1 MRTAGK
7 KNITRQ
13 VIIYEGIAFLLI
25 ILLIW
30 LDEILDIPYALLGGE
45 ATPINWRESLFE
57 SLAIIVLAIVTLRFT
72 RGVITNM
79 KYLEGILPVCAS
91 CKKIRDDK
99 ACWHQI
105 EEYIHDRS
113 AVDFSHGICP
123 ECARKL
129 YPELFQEINSIN
141 EQK

>member
-1 MRTAGK
+1 MKIVGK
-7 KNITRQ
+7 KHVTRR
-13 VIIYEGIAFLLI
+13 VILYEGLAFLSI

-30 LDEILDIPYALLGGE
+30 LDEILDLPHVLLGGE

-57 SLAIIVLAIVTLRFT
+57 SIAIIILAAVTLGIT
-72 RGVITNM
+72 RGVFQKM

-123 ECARKL
+123 DCARKL
-129 YPELFQEINSIN
+129 YPDLFE
-141 EQK
+141 EKEPKA

>member
-1 MRTAGK
+1 MQTARK
-7 KNITRQ
+7 KDITRR
-13 VIIYEGIAFLLI
+13 VILYEAMAFLTI

-30 LDEILDIPYALLGGE
+30 LDEILDIPHAMLGGE

-57 SLAIIVLAIVTLRFT
+57 SIAIILLAVVTLGIT
-72 RGVITNM
+72 RQVFKKM

-99 ACWHQI
+99 ASWHQI
-105 EEYIHDRS
+105 EEYIRDRS

-123 ECARKL
+123 DCARKL
-129 YPELFQEINSIN
+129 YPELFKE
-141 EQK
+141 EAAK